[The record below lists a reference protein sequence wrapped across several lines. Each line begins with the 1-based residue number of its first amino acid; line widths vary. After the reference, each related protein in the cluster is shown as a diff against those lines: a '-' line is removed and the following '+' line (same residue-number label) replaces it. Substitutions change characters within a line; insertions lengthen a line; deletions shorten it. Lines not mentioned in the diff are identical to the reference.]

1 MVKYG
6 NENGNNYKIETT
18 VTKKKIKK
26 IVHIVNGK
34 YGK

>member
-6 NENGNNYKIETT
+6 NENGNNYKIDTT
-18 VTKKKIKK
+18 VTKKRIKK